1 MTLAKWRPLFW
12 EPVLGTGE
20 RLMAGVIV
28 QLAGETAVRR
38 VIRDDVLDSL
48 YGAAA
53 ARPRGLIEEA
63 LSLCKTVVEAGG
75 DAGISLLET
84 PILGLHP
91 GAYRE
96 TDAVGIADAIRQAV
110 LLYSS
115 LAQTDI
121 ADEDD
126 DGTLQPEEVN
136 RRFATEVRDS
146 VLQQAPELARFFN
159 RPASLH
165 QGGSLVRFGFLSETA
180 VMHFSTVSAVRQS
193 ASVSYARAKL
203 WELARAKEFANL
215 PKAALVTAVPRAD
228 DPTLGTKQ
236 RSKLATNLREIEREA
251 DDGEI
256 RFLPVDSIQRA
267 TERVLE
273 LCA

>member
-1 MTLAKWRPLFW
+1 MTLAKWRPMFW
-12 EPVLGTGE
+12 EPVEGTGE
-20 RLMAGVIV
+20 RLMAGVVV
-28 QLAGETAVRR
+28 QMAGELVVRR

-48 YGAAA
+48 YGADSS
-53 ARPRGLIEEA
+53 RPRVLLEEA
-63 LSLCKTVVEAGG
+63 LGMCRRIVEAGG
-75 DAGISLLET
+75 EAGLSLLDT
-84 PILGLHP
+84 PMMGLHP
-91 GAYRE
+91 GPARE
-96 TDAVGIADAIRQAV
+96 TDAIGIGDAIRQAV

-121 ADEDD
+121 ADEED
-126 DGTLQPEEVN
+126 DGTVQPEEVN
-136 RRFATEVRDS
+136 RRFATEVRDA
-146 VLQQAPELARFFN
+146 VLLQAPELARFFN

-165 QGGSLVRFGFLSETA
+165 QGGSLVRFGFLSDTA

-215 PKAALVTAVPRAD
+215 RTAALVTAVPRAD
-228 DPTLGTKQ
+228 DPTLGSKQ

-267 TERVLE
+267 AERVLE
-273 LCA
+273 LSA

>member
-12 EPVLGTGE
+12 EPVEGTGE
-20 RLMAGVIV
+20 RLMAGVVI
-28 QLAGETAVRR
+28 QMGGELVVRR

-48 YGAAA
+48 YGADSS
-53 ARPRGLIEEA
+53 RPRVLIEEA
-63 LSLCKTVVEAGG
+63 LGMLRRIVEAGG
-75 DAGISLLET
+75 DTGLSLLET

-91 GAYRE
+91 GPARQ
-96 TDAVGIADAIRQAV
+96 TDAIGIGDAIRQAV

-121 ADEDD
+121 ADEED
-126 DGTLQPEEVN
+126 DGTVQPEEVN
-136 RRFATEVRDS
+136 RRFATEVRDA
-146 VLQQAPELARFFN
+146 VLLQAPALARFFN

-165 QGGSLVRFGFLSETA
+165 QGGSLVRFGFLSDTA

-203 WELARAKEFANL
+203 WELTRAKEFANL
-215 PKAALVTAVPRAD
+215 RTAALVTAVPRAD
-228 DPTLGTKQ
+228 DPTLGSKQ

-256 RFLPVDSIQRA
+256 RFLPVDTVELA
-267 TERVLE
+267 AERVLE
-273 LCA
+273 LSA